1 MSFKDGDFLEV
12 EYSAWS
18 GADNSLISTT
28 DEKKAKEANIFEKDV
43 HYGPVLVVL
52 GSNRVIKGL
61 DRSLREMA
69 PNEQKRFTFKPDEA
83 FGERIPDLVRVMPLA
98 EFRKHDI
105 DPYPGLKVNLDNAT
119 AIVKS
124 VNSGRVIV
132 DANHPYAGQEITYEI
147 KVVKHLTSE
156 KDKVKA
162 LGKTYNVEPSSVEVK
177 EKTLEMTFN
186 NSVKKNSDYF
196 IGKANLIA
204 SVFSY
209 LKEFE
214 SVKVEEEYIK
224 PKESDEK
231 KTEQEEEASES

>member
-28 DEKKAKEANIFEKDV
+28 DEKKARDANIFDKDA

-52 GSNRVIKGL
+52 GSNSVIKGL
-61 DRSLREMA
+61 DRTLREMA
-69 PNEQKRFTFKPDEA
+69 PNELKKFTFKPDEA

-98 EFRKHDI
+98 EFRKHDL

-132 DANHPYAGQEITYEI
+132 DANHPYAGQDITYEI
-147 KVVKHLTSE
+147 KIVRHLTSE
-156 KDKVKA
+156 KDKVKS
-162 LGKTYNVEPSSVEVK
+162 LGRTYNVEPSGVEVK
-177 EKTLEMTFN
+177 DKTLQIIFN
-186 NSVKKNSDYF
+186 NEVKKNSDYF

-214 SVKVEEEYIK
+214 KVDVEEEYTK
-224 PKESDEK
+224 PKESEK
-231 KTEQEEEASES
+231 GKETDSDLDS

>member
-1 MSFKDGDFLEV
+1 
-12 EYSAWS
+12 
-18 GADNSLISTT
+18 
-28 DEKKAKEANIFEKDV
+28 
-43 HYGPVLVVL
+43 
-52 GSNRVIKGL
+52 
-61 DRSLREMA
+61 MA
-69 PNEQKRFTFKPDEA
+69 LNEQKKFTFKPDEA

-98 EFRKHDI
+98 EFRKHDV

-147 KVVKHLTSE
+147 KVIKQLTSE

-162 LGKTYNVEPSSVEVK
+162 LGKTYNVEPSEVDVK
-177 EKTLEMTFN
+177 EKVLEIKFN
-186 NSVKKNSDYF
+186 NEVKKNSDYF

-214 SVKVEEEYIK
+214 KVKVEEEYTK
-224 PKESDEK
+224 PKESEEK
-231 KTEQEEEASES
+231 QAPE

>member
-1 MSFKDGDFLEV
+1 
-12 EYSAWS
+12 
-18 GADNSLISTT
+18 
-28 DEKKAKEANIFEKDV
+28 
-43 HYGPVLVVL
+43 
-52 GSNRVIKGL
+52 
-61 DRSLREMA
+61 MA

-98 EFRKHDI
+98 EFKRHDV

-124 VNSGRVIV
+124 INSGRVIV

-147 KVVKHLTSE
+147 RIIRQLTSE
-156 KDKVKA
+156 SDKVKA
-162 LGKTYNVEPSSVEVK
+162 LGRTYSAEPSDVEVR
-177 EKTLEMTFN
+177 EKTLEIRFN
-186 NSVKKNSDYF
+186 NDVKKNSDYF

-214 SVKVEEEYIK
+214 KVNVEEEYIK
-224 PKESDEK
+224 PKEQPESKE
-231 KTEQEEEASES
+231 EQMPE

>member
-43 HYGPVLVVL
+43 HYGPVLVIL
-52 GSNRVIKGL
+52 GSNGIIKGL
-61 DRSLREMA
+61 DRSLRDMA
-69 PNEQKRFTFKPDEA
+69 PNEQKKFTFKPEEA
-83 FGERIPDLVRVMPLA
+83 FGERMPDLVRVMPLA

-132 DANHPYAGQEITYEI
+132 DANHPYAGQDITYEI
-147 KVVKHLTSE
+147 RIIRHLTSE

-162 LGKTYNVEPSSVEVK
+162 LGKTYNVEPSSVDVK
-177 EKTLEMTFN
+177 EKTLQIGFN
-186 NSVKKNSDYF
+186 NDVKKNSDYF
-196 IGKANLIA
+196 IGKANFIA

-214 SVKVEEEYIK
+214 RVNVEEEYAK
-224 PKESDEK
+224 PKESDVKES
-231 KTEQEEEASES
+231 EQDGAGAES

>member
-28 DEKKAKEANIFEKDV
+28 DEKRAKEANIFDKDV

-52 GSNRVIKGL
+52 GSNSIIMGL

-69 PNEQKRFTFKPDEA
+69 PNEQKKFTFKPDEA

-98 EFRKHDI
+98 EFKRHDV

-124 VNSGRVIV
+124 VNSGRVVV

-147 KVVKHLTSE
+147 RIIRQLTSE
-156 KDKVKA
+156 SDKVKA
-162 LGKTYNVEPSSVEVK
+162 LGRTYSAEPSDVEVR
-177 EKTLEMTFN
+177 EKTLEIRFN
-186 NSVKKNSDYF
+186 NDVKKNSDYF

-214 SVKVEEEYIK
+214 KIKVEEEYIK
-224 PKESDEK
+224 PKEQPESKEK
-231 KTEQEEEASES
+231 PMSE